1 MGAQWKQKWRE
12 LTANKKG
19 QIVGK
24 LVREIQIAV
33 QQGGTDPDMNARL
46 YAALEKARKN
56 SVTRDTIE
64 RAIKVGSGQGG
75 EKAQLETVVYEG
87 FGPHKIPV
95 MVEALTDNRNRTGPE
110 IRTLFNKT
118 GTLGT
123 PGSVGFFFEHM
134 GVVEAVHSEA
144 GRDAETDAI
153 EAGAQN
159 VEELDAEEVP
169 EGHTGATFLTEPKE
183 LAAVSKAL
191 TALGWKLQ
199 ASELRHLAKTFPDL
213 TEQQHDEVSAFLS
226 GLDDHSDVHRVYAAL
241 K

>member
-12 LTANKKG
+12 LTSNKKG
-19 QIVGK
+19 QVVGK
-24 LVREIQIAV
+24 LVREIQVAV

-46 YAALEKARKN
+46 YAALEKARRN

-64 RAIKVGSGQGG
+64 RAIKTGSGQGG
-75 EKAQLETVVYEG
+75 EKTQLETVIYEG
-87 FGPHKIPV
+87 FTPHKIPV

-110 IRTLFNKT
+110 IRMLFKT
-118 GTLGT
+118 GALGT

-134 GVVEAVHSEA
+134 GVVEAVHPEA
-144 GRDAETDAI
+144 SREAEDDAI

-159 VEELDAEEVP
+159 VEELDPEEIP
-169 EGHTGATFLTEPKE
+169 EGHIGATFLTDTKE

-191 TALGWKLQ
+191 AALGWKLQ
-199 ASELRHLAKTFPDL
+199 ASELRYLAKTFPDL
-213 TEQQHDEVSAFLS
+213 TEEQQSEVGAFLS
-226 GLDDHSDVHRVYAAL
+226 ALDDHSDVHRVYAAF

>member
-12 LTANKKG
+12 LTSNKKG
-19 QIVGK
+19 QVVGK
-24 LVREIQIAV
+24 LVREIQVAV

-64 RAIKVGSGQGG
+64 RAIKTGSGQGG
-75 EKAQLETVVYEG
+75 EKAQLETVIYEG
-87 FGPHKIPV
+87 FTPHKIPV

-110 IRTLFNKT
+110 IRTLFKS
-118 GTLGT
+118 GSLGT

-134 GVVEAVHSEA
+134 GVVEAVHPEA
-144 GRDAETDAI
+144 EREAEDDAI

-159 VEELDAEEVP
+159 VEELDAEEIP
-169 EGHTGATFLTEPKE
+169 EGHTGATFLTDPKE

-191 TALGWKLQ
+191 AAMGWKLQ
-199 ASELRHLAKTFPDL
+199 ASELRYLAKTFPEL
-213 TEQQHDEVSAFLS
+213 TEEQHEEVGVFLS
-226 GLDDHSDVHRVYAAL
+226 ALDDHGDVHRVYAAV